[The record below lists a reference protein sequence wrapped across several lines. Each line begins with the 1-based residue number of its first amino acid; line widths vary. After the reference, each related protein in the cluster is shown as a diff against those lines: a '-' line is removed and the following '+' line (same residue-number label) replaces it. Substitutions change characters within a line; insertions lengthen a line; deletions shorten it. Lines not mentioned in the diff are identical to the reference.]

1 MAGKLLKTLL
11 WCVTLLGCAL
21 MTQAKMYSVRGAIES
36 KCVTAS
42 HHRVFCLEKEAQHL
56 EYQQTIVSVN
66 GGAYSS
72 LVDNSGNFNVKV
84 PSPGVYK
91 VEVQNL

>member
-1 MAGKLLKTLL
+1 MVVYFSEQG
-11 WCVTLLGCAL
+11 
-21 MTQAKMYSVRGAIES
+21 
-36 KCVTAS
+36 
-42 HHRVFCLEKEAQHL
+42 AQHL

-66 GGAYSS
+66 GGVYTS

-91 VEVQNL
+91 VEVQNLQYHFEPVIVEIYEEEF